1 MNHYE
6 IRVKGQLDP
15 QWSEWFEGL
24 TISYDGEG
32 NTILHGLLVDQAA
45 LQGVLMKIHD
55 LALTLLAV
63 NTIISSRGQ
72 QESPEA

>member
-6 IRVKGQLDP
+6 IRVKGQLDH

-24 TISYDGEG
+24 AISHDGEG
-32 NTILHGLLVDQAA
+32 NTILHGPLVDQAA

-63 NTIISSRGQ
+63 NPIVPNREQ
-72 QESPEA
+72 RESPEA